1 MIVNQINRELLKLL
15 LNTRPAGG
23 TYKGYLADI
32 FEKYQQMLRFHQPEW
47 KHYCVEALESSD
59 AVIDNVQ
66 ESCSKL
72 LAIYDS
78 YMQGKIEKA
87 VHDMDYEFMSSE
99 SIFADRR
106 APKEPLYR
114 ARTIESSQG
123 SYDVREMFHVP
134 FEQRGKISNNRFSI
148 AGFPCLYFGKSILAC
163 WEEMQKPNID
173 NLCVSRVVKE
183 ERDHLYVIDLSWK
196 EDVDGTISDDEME
209 QCEQYYDIVTWIKR
223 LPLIIACS
231 IRAFDPSAPF
241 KEEYVI
247 PQIMLSACIENED
260 IEGIAYTSTRRDEQI
275 ASDMELHKNY
285 VFPVRKVTDKGY
297 CKELVEEF
305 SLTRGIS
312 FMEAEIKNVFHARG
326 MQVTAI
332 EDDAL
337 CFNDLDKGKSEY
349 ECTKFGQME
358 EYLGEQQFYTIHE
371 SMGVY
376 EVHPVK

>member
-1 MIVNQINRELLKLL
+1 
-15 LNTRPAGG
+15 
-23 TYKGYLADI
+23 
-32 FEKYQQMLRFHQPEW
+32 
-47 KHYCVEALESSD
+47 
-59 AVIDNVQ
+59 
-66 ESCSKL
+66 
-72 LAIYDS
+72 
-78 YMQGKIEKA
+78 MQGKIEKA
-87 VHDMDYEFMSSE
+87 VHKMDYEFMSSE
-99 SIFADRR
+99 SIFAERMSS
-106 APKEPLYR
+106 KEPLYR
-114 ARTIESSQG
+114 ARTIESTQG

-148 AGFPCLYFGKSILAC
+148 AGFPCLYLGKSILAC

-173 NLCVSRVVKE
+173 NLCVSRVAKK
-183 ERDHLYVIDLSWK
+183 ERDRLYVIDLSWK
-196 EDVDGTISDDEME
+196 EDVDGTISADEME

-297 CKELVEEF
+297 CKELAEEF

-358 EYLGEQQFYTIHE
+358 EYLGKQQFYTIHE